1 MMTRPAREA
10 QYDCPALK
18 FSRTAKLIGL
28 DLRSVGA
35 LSDNLDRSSEE
46 AVEFSNPPGRQ
57 VPRTAA
63 LRFPEFHEVATEH
76 VEAPDSNAIR
86 LFEYRS
92 TLIGFVVPVVHHDG
106 QRRTINWRQCAE
118 SGCFDPRQSGG

>member
-1 MMTRPAREA
+1 MGGSSKQKAALAAAPDAMKRPAALSAGQPPKFDDDHRAFHGNLPRLCTGTGQHIAPREMMTRPAREA

-46 AVEFSNPPGRQ
+46 AVEFSN
-57 VPRTAA
+57 
-63 LRFPEFHEVATEH
+63 
-76 VEAPDSNAIR
+76 
-86 LFEYRS
+86 
-92 TLIGFVVPVVHHDG
+92 
-106 QRRTINWRQCAE
+106 
-118 SGCFDPRQSGG
+118 